1 MNEFDLS
8 DDNTPVARL
17 RQAVAEFAD
26 QRDWGRFHTPKNLA
40 MSLAIEAAELMEHF
54 QWLTP
59 EQSDVIARDAVKKE
73 AVGEELADVLCYAF
87 ALANRLQIDIASTVA
102 AKLKKNAAK
111 YPVEKYRGYFGPDDP
126 SIRSPSE

>member
-1 MNEFDLS
+1 MNDFHS

-17 RQAVAEFAD
+17 RQAVADFAR

-59 EQSDVIARDAVKKE
+59 EQSDAVARDAAKKQ
-73 AVGEELADVLCYAF
+73 AVAEELADVLCYAF
-87 ALANRLQIDIASTVA
+87 ALANRLEIDVASTVA
-102 AKLKKNAAK
+102 HKLEKNAEK

-126 SIRSPSE
+126 ALES